1 LSTRGWTVSEMWL
14 GMSAAFAPLA
24 KPKVRPHVII
34 HTAYR
39 SPGVRQD
46 PEKLRRWQRAGCF
59 LPECTDRILG
69 LGSVSQ
75 LSKASALQGS
85 NRRNT
90 CKKMGDVVNGPIDF
104 LERKLAFIVL
114 HGSLGQPNW
123 EVARSISPR
132 YAGQMVP
139 SPSGLPFVAASL

>member
-69 LGSVSQ
+69 LGGVSQ
-75 LSKASALQGS
+75 LSKASAGKQPQKHMQKDGGCGEWANRFLGEKTCVCRAAWFLGTAKLGS
-85 NRRNT
+85 SLLHFSPLRRP
-90 CKKMGDVVNGPIDF
+90 D
-104 LERKLAFIVL
+104 
-114 HGSLGQPNW
+114 GSF
-123 EVARSISPR
+123 SIR
-132 YAGQMVP
+132 ITFRCC
-139 SPSGLPFVAASL
+139 LPLI